1 MIFGAKNQKIVII
14 RHIKQ
19 LLVVEGSILLQE
31 GGELSVKA
39 QTNQRLALKKKK
51 KRQARENQS
60 RSIRV

>member
-51 KRQARENQS
+51 KTSQGKPKQ
-60 RSIRV
+60 IY